1 MLEFFISII
10 KVHSLKIIN
19 SPIDSDLF
27 VSEFEKKLARIK
39 GYTSKEVIVN
49 NKPQVKI
56 FVRN

>member
-27 VSEFEKKLARIK
+27 VSEFEKKFKAWGNVVTIK
-39 GYTSKEVIVN
+39 LKRTWKQN
-49 NKPQVKI
+49 
-56 FVRN
+56 